1 MLIMGEPSPIM
12 SCLTLACT
20 GQGPVVS
27 AVPNSLNFAELRV
40 LEERTMEFQLISDSP
55 IPTQFNA
62 TLGRRSSPWSVE
74 PESGELEPNGSI
86 KITVRL
92 FLLDADKYKDRITL
106 SIVNSR
112 SIFVDV
118 EATGHG
124 CSVIFEPQIF
134 PTFDWG
140 VLFSRQEIRRSITLT
155 NRGTRNYQIIWSTE
169 PEVKFRRGE
178 IAVSRTAKFHVEPQ
192 IVDIPPGEVARVD
205 CRLFWQVNERVQQE
219 WYVFGHATG
228 IGKRELIG
236 TSSFTV
242 TLTEPQILFSRKQLT
257 FRVDLGPDFDQLQQ
271 TDELLVT
278 NQSNLDLNVELSTKS
293 PFYLITAT
301 EEHVEDMKIVLID
314 GATTRIR
321 VFFTFDENDDR
332 YSRQY
337 CGTLRLEYKEHPHQ
351 DTIKCKGYV
360 NFPNFVIEPTDFVID
375 CVLGSSAEKILTMT
389 NNGPVPVV
397 YKFLWLADSIEIERD
412 TDSDHLVSSEPIPLE
427 CGCCLSSEAKSQT
440 SEAEIQEAS
449 ASREAD
455 EDICVSDRQ
464 DGSGDGPFKGITTPV
479 NSPVSE
485 ARQCKSE
492 TSIEE
497 KNSATSDC
505 LVSSKEIREFLLPIV
520 IPYFKSDEDLIALEG
535 MRTDPPK
542 KSYINEVLEIVPKE
556 GTVLPYSVQR
566 LHVGFHGFE
575 RLRIKATAVCEIVR
589 GPNERIRVLAR
600 ADAVRYEIDT
610 DVIDF
615 GQQLFLERKRSAFVL
630 RNTCAIAFE
639 YKVEGAEAASNQ
651 PIGGFDTQSLRVW
664 PNSGTVDAES
674 FVEFHVDHLPT
685 ILGSI
690 DHQFQLEIAHLM
702 PIPIKVS
709 ARGTLPQVYPRIP
722 RGKPPRYHSIELE
735 YRAIQSLT
743 DSRIFNVE
751 DIAAEKKDD
760 LLDVDAGILTAE
772 EWCIIPREETFPR
785 IMDIDMAVERHLARK
800 FVDANSYILMQHATT
815 TRKHEPIP
823 QLFSF
828 EHVIDMGYVIVERA
842 AHYTAS
848 VINYGP
854 WNVGMKMKAA
864 GRKDP
869 LERSGIVVNF
879 RKQSQL
885 PLGESAVLQVI
896 WCPTRDKFLE
906 RSTEVKHTIYIQVTH
921 GCTIPINIKG
931 IVTYPYVS
939 VNTKFLDFR
948 DVVVGECLVL
958 CVLIRNE

>member
-1 MLIMGEPSPIM
+1 MLIMGKPSPIL
-12 SCLTLACT
+12 SCLAITCT

-27 AVPNSLNFAELRV
+27 AVPNSLNFAEVRV
-40 LEERTMEFQLISDSP
+40 LERRTMEFRLINDSP

-62 TLGRRSSPWSVE
+62 TLGRRSSPWCVE

-86 KITVRL
+86 TITVKL
-92 FLLDADKYKDRITL
+92 FLLDADKYKDHVIL
-106 SIVNSR
+106 SIVNSK
-112 SIFVDV
+112 SIFVEV
-118 EATGHG
+118 EAIGYG
-124 CSVIFEPQIF
+124 CSVVFEPQIF

-140 VLFSRQEIRRSITLT
+140 FLFSRQEIRRLITLT
-155 NRGTRNYQIIWSTE
+155 NCGTRNYQIIWSTE
-169 PEVKFRRGE
+169 PEIKFQRGQ
-178 IAVSRTAKFHVEPQ
+178 IAIPRTSKFHVQPQ
-192 IVDIPPGEVARVD
+192 IVDIPPGEVTHVD

-242 TLTEPQILFSRKQLT
+242 TLTEPQILFSRRQLT
-257 FRVDLGPDFDQLQQ
+257 FRLDLCPDDDKLQQ
-271 TDELLVT
+271 TAELLVT
-278 NQSNLDLNVELSTKS
+278 NQSKLDLNVQLSIKA
-293 PFYLITAT
+293 PFYLITT
-301 EEHVEDMKIVLID
+301 EDEHVEDMKIVLID
-314 GATTRIR
+314 GATTKIR
-321 VFFTFDENDDR
+321 VFFSFDENVGDR
-332 YSRQY
+332 YSRHY
-337 CGTLRLEYKEHPHQ
+337 SGMLRLEYKEHPNQ
-351 DTIKCKGYV
+351 DTIRCKGYV

-375 CVLGSSAEKILTMT
+375 CELGSSAEKILTMT

-412 TDSDHLVSSEPIPLE
+412 ADTDHE
-427 CGCCLSSEAKSQT
+427 CECCLPREAKLQT
-440 SEAEIQEAS
+440 SAAEIHEAS
-449 ASREAD
+449 ASREID
-455 EDICVSDRQ
+455 GDICMSDRQ
-464 DGSGDGPFKGITTPV
+464 GGSGDGPLKRIPTPM
-479 NSPVSE
+479 NTPVSE
-485 ARQCKSE
+485 TRLRKSDP
-492 TSIEE
+492 SIDE

-505 LVSSKEIREFLLPIV
+505 PVSRQEIREFLLPIV
-520 IPYFKSDEDLIALEG
+520 IPYFRNDEDLVDLES

-589 GPNERIRVLAR
+589 GPTERIHVLAR

-610 DVIDF
+610 DIIDF
-615 GQQLFLERKRSAFVL
+615 GQQLFLERKDCTFVL
-630 RNTCAIAFE
+630 KSSCAIAFE
-639 YKVEGAEAASNQ
+639 YKVEGIEAASKQ
-651 PIGGFDTQSLRVW
+651 AIDGFDTQSLRVQ

-674 FVEFHVDHLPT
+674 FVEFHVAHLPT
-685 ILGSI
+685 TLGPI

-702 PIPIKVS
+702 PVTVKVS
-709 ARGTLPQVYPRIP
+709 AYGALPQVYPCIP

-751 DIAAEKKDD
+751 DIVAAKKDD
-760 LLDVDAGILTAE
+760 LADVDAEILTAE

-842 AHYTAS
+842 AHYSAS

-854 WNVGMKMKAA
+854 WDVGMKMKAA
-864 GRKDP
+864 GKKDS
-869 LERSGIVVNF
+869 LERSGIVAHF
-879 RKQSQL
+879 RKHLKL
-885 PLGESAVLQVI
+885 PVGETAVLQVT
-896 WCPTRDKFLE
+896 WCPTREKFSE

-921 GCTIPINIKG
+921 GCTVPIDIKG
-931 IVTYPYVS
+931 VVTYPYVS
-939 VNTKFLDFR
+939 VNTKFLDFQ